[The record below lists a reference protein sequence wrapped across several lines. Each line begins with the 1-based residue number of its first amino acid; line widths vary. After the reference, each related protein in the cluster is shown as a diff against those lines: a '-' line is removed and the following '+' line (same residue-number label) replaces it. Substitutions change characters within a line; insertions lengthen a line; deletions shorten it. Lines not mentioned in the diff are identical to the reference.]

1 MFHNALTRAGWAIIA
16 IALLAG
22 CSDESDNLLSSS
34 KHIQPVLPPGGDA
47 DVALL
52 ENFSH
57 AQVLPANNWWNL
69 DVSNAP
75 VDANSRA
82 YIDWISGRDE
92 EDPDSR
98 QHLHPD
104 MAAPPWGIPYIG
116 VSGDQP
122 LESVSFTSYARES
135 DAGAPGRPA
144 GYPIPEAA
152 RDQPNYIE
160 NATVG
165 GNTSGDRHM
174 LIVDR
179 DNWILY
185 ELYKARWTGDRWEAA
200 GGAVFDLKT
209 NARRP
214 EGYTST
220 DAAGL
225 AVFPGLVRRDEVV
238 ANGPITHAFRV
249 ATRATNGYVWP
260 ASHEAGDTP
269 GAPPLGTRLRLKA
282 SKDLSGYPADV
293 RKIFQAMKTYG
304 LIIADNGGNMYVTGT
319 MDPEW
324 DNGMLN
330 PAFHSLYAD
339 DFEVIRLGW
348 GSSMSP

>member
-1 MFHNALTRAGWAIIA
+1 MLHSALARAGWAIVA

-22 CSDESDNLLSSS
+22 CSEEPGNPVSNNFP
-34 KHIQPVLPPGGDA
+34 PVLPPGGGG

-52 ENFSH
+52 EDFSN

-69 DVSNAP
+69 QVTNAP
-75 VDANSRA
+75 VDPNSQA
-82 YIDWISGRDE
+82 IINWISGRTADN
-92 EDPDSR
+92 PDRR
-98 QHLHPD
+98 QRLHPD

-116 VSGDQP
+116 VSGDEP
-122 LESVSFTSYARES
+122 LTRVTFTSYASES
-135 DAGAPGRPA
+135 DAGAPGGPE
-144 GYPIPEAA
+144 GYPIPAAA
-152 RDQPNYIE
+152 RTHANFIE
-160 NATVG
+160 NAVAG

-185 ELYKARWTGDRWEAA
+185 ELAKARWTGSHWEASC
-200 GGAVFDLKT
+200 GAVFDLKV
-209 NARRP
+209 NGRRP
-214 EGYTST
+214 EGWTST

-225 AVFPGLVRRDEVV
+225 AIFPGLVRRDEVV
-238 ANGPITHAFRV
+238 APGPIMHALRV
-249 ATRATNGYVWP
+249 ATKATNGYVWP

-269 GAPPLGTRLRLKA
+269 GAPPLGARLRLKA

-319 MDPEW
+319 MDPAW
-324 DNGMLN
+324 DNGVLD

-339 DFEVIRLGW
+339 DFEVIKLGY
-348 GSSMSP
+348 GATMSP

>member
-1 MFHNALTRAGWAIIA
+1 MLHNALARAGWAIIA
-16 IALLAG
+16 LALLAG
-22 CSDESDNLLSSS
+22 CSNESDDLFSSS
-34 KHIQPVLPPGGDA
+34 TRVPPVFPPGGDA

-52 ENFSH
+52 ENFAH

-69 DVSNAP
+69 DISNAP
-75 VDANSRA
+75 VDAGSQA

-92 EDPDSR
+92 DDPDSR
-98 QHLHPD
+98 QRLHPD

-116 VSGDQP
+116 VGGDQP
-122 LESVSFTSYARES
+122 LEPVSFTGYARES

-160 NATVG
+160 NAVAG

-174 LIVDR
+174 LIIDR

-185 ELYKARWTGDRWEAA
+185 ELYKARWTGERWEASC
-200 GGAVFDLKT
+200 GAVFDLKT

-214 EGYTST
+214 EGWTST

-225 AVFPGLVRRDEVV
+225 AIFPGLVRRDEVI

-249 ATRATNGYVWP
+249 ATRATNGFVWP
-260 ASHEAGDTP
+260 ASHEAGDTQ

-282 SKDLSGYPADV
+282 SKDLTKYPADV

-324 DNGMLN
+324 DNGVLN

-348 GSSMSP
+348 GASLSP